1 MSVSRV
7 GTLLFPAIA
16 ATKDQAPCL
25 AEVGQALSGK
35 ARYLYELAAGNSAVA
50 GEDPVVPAN
59 PQGLTGVDLSGPPWG
74 SAILRPAAWFGGVA
88 NNANL
93 QAPDSNVLQANTVKF
108 TSVPIWLFV
117 RPHAKLPDGYEA
129 PESHLLLLL
138 RAYASS
144 GTPTLAV
151 RLWSGIPWGAPGT
164 IVSDED
170 SLTLSTTESNFTT
183 ICKTS
188 LNPAGGL
195 QQVTLQ
201 AKVSS
206 GTAYVTAACLCV
218 ATKRGT

>member
-1 MSVSRV
+1 LSVSRV

-50 GEDPVVPAN
+50 SEDPVVPAN

-74 SAILRPAAWFGGVA
+74 SAILRPVALFGGVA

-93 QAPDSNVLQANTVKF
+93 QAPVSNVIEANTVTF
-108 TSVPIWLFV
+108 ISVPLWLFV
-117 RPHAKLPDGYEA
+117 RPHTKLPDDYEA
-129 PESHLLLLL
+129 PEGHLALLL

-144 GTPTLAV
+144 GTPTLTV
-151 RLWSGIPWGAPGT
+151 RLWSGTPWGAPGT
-164 IVSDED
+164 VVSED
-170 SLTLSTTESNFTT
+170 TITLSTTETNFAPD
-183 ICKTS
+183 CKTTLS
-188 LNPAGGL
+188 PAGGL